1 MYAKFFFE
9 RFWEGE
15 QKKELFVCMPF
26 HDSFDS
32 KFNKINNSAKEVNFD
47 RAVRVKEDWSA
58 NVITDKI
65 FDGIANSKML
75 LFDLSDDPVL
85 PCKYLKQANVN
96 VLYELGIANAI
107 REPQDIL
114 LIRKTSSTKIPFDI
128 SGMTINEYEGDLT
141 VEWLVN
147 KLKDALKNQEW
158 HKSKRVKA
166 AAKSI
171 DGEAIELMY
180 NYGRNP
186 EDFNHFNTRG
196 AQAEVKMSVLR
207 LIDLGIIWFA
217 SKCEGEYREHAFR
230 WTSFGHE
237 VMKHLNIQKL
247 SMDEFK
253 KLPQYQSFLEGRK
266 KYQEN
271 KRKSQQKF
279 PKSEK

>member
-15 QKKELFVCMPF
+15 QKNELFVCMSF
-26 HDSFDS
+26 HASLDGKFD
-32 KFNKINNSAKEVNFD
+32 KINIGAREAGFD
-47 RAVRVKEDWSA
+47 RAVRVKEDWDA

-75 LFDLSDDPVL
+75 LFDLSDDPGASEN
-85 PCKYLKQANVN
+85 PKQANVN
-96 VLYELGIANAI
+96 VLYELGVANAI

-114 LIRKTSSTKIPFDI
+114 LIRGSSLGKIPFDV
-128 SGMTINEYEGDLT
+128 SGMTINEHKGDLIT
-141 VEWLVN
+141 EWLVV
-147 KLKDALKNQEW
+147 KLKTALENQEW
-158 HKSKRVKA
+158 HKSKRVQA

-180 NYGRNP
+180 NFGRNP

-196 AQAEVKMSVLR
+196 LPAEVKMSVLR
-207 LIDLGIIWFA
+207 LIDLGILWFA
-217 SKCEGEYREHAFR
+217 SRCEGEYREHAFR

-237 VMKHLNIQKL
+237 VMRYLGIKKL

-253 KLPQYQSFLEGRK
+253 KLPQYKSFLEGRK
-266 KYQEN
+266 RYQEDKNKYQN
-271 KRKSQQKF
+271 LG
-279 PKSEK
+279 